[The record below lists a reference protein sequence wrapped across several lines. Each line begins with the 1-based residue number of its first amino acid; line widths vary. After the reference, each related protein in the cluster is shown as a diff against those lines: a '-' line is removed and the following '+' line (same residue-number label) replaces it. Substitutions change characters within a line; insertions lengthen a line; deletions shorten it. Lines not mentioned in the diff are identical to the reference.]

1 MAGGMSNFGL
11 PEPWSDAA
19 SLDAMYSFPPQD
31 MLDGVPNFDITSG
44 LPSPPE
50 EPGDFIQKLANQVR
64 SETRWLAERYRNLTS
79 YCRTKCSLAYVGW
92 ASFRFLPSFL

>member
-19 SLDAMYSFPPQD
+19 SLDAIYSLQPQSGF
-31 MLDGVPNFDITSG
+31 DGVPNFDITSG

-64 SETRWLAERYRNLTS
+64 LEPICLAERHFQLICCYRIKS
-79 YCRTKCSLAYVGW
+79 SLA
-92 ASFRFLPSFL
+92 

>member
-1 MAGGMSNFGL
+1 MAGGMSNFSF

-19 SLDAMYSFPPQD
+19 SLDAIYSLPPQSGF
-31 MLDGVPNFDITSG
+31 DGVSNFDITSG

-64 SETRWLAERYRNLTS
+64 FKQICFAE
-79 YCRTKCSLAYVGW
+79 VH
-92 ASFRFLPSFL
+92 